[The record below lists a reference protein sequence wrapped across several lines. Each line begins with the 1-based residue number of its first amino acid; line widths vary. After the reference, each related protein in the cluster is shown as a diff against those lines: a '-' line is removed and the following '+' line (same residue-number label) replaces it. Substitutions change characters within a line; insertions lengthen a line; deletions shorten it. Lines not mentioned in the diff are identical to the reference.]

1 MSSRYVDNICGA
13 VRKVIQNETCEEEA
27 SEENEGHSDN
37 EEREDGVPHKR
48 PCIGE
53 DLPQLTRPSEY
64 LRSRCPLC
72 FGGRS
77 TLAEGLVPNIALNL
91 IFLTHVY

>member
-1 MSSRYVDNICGA
+1 MSNRYVDNICGA

-37 EEREDGVPHKR
+37 EEREDGVP
-48 PCIGE
+48 
-53 DLPQLTRPSEY
+53 QLTRPSEY
-64 LRSRCPLC
+64 LHSQCPLC